1 MNNDFKKF
9 ISNAKKIE
17 LSSEKKDFIRTRLQ
31 DFIEFTPVATKLSP
45 IKSTFYISKFSIL
58 NLSKVVSFALI
69 VLIAGGS
76 TISYASE
83 DTLPGDTLY
92 TVKVNFK
99 EPIQET
105 LAIGPQAKLEV
116 KTKQVEKR
124 LTEAQVLIKNNDL
137 TPEKHK
143 EVEMRVEKQV
153 EEISQKIDELQEK
166 GDVET
171 ILATTSKLQPVLKA
185 HQEALQKE
193 VDSKKSENSN
203 TETPS
208 KSETEVSIGSEEN
221 TNDLTKTSSFSM
233 TSSEETTSV
242 AIEEKTE
249 VSTFSA
255 KQEVIQNSKKIEAID
270 TTNNLL
276 KTVEKTLLRVEEKEN
291 RALEVVAE
299 IENNHTDP
307 EKISS
312 VTDKK
317 VEQATKEIS
326 EAKIQL
332 EIDKAETLAPSQEI
346 VSTEEG
352 ILREVQILENTIK
365 QDVITAN
372 ISEAELLLE
381 ESKALYEE
389 GLYKESLAKAQE
401 AIKIT
406 TMIETAKKIE
416 TAQETIISSQ
426 KETAEQ
432 INSETIQKTEPSI
445 KIEDQASQAIRSLE
459 STLGTK
465 RQ

>member
-17 LSSEKKDFIRTRLQ
+17 LSSEKKDFIRARLQ

-45 IKSTFYISKFSIL
+45 INSTFYISKFSML
-58 NLSKVVSFALI
+58 NLSKAVSFALI

-105 LAIGPQAKLEV
+105 LAIGPEAKLGV

-193 VDSKKSENSN
+193 VDSKKSEK
-203 TETPS
+203 TEVEVQSEVETEVAIESKEDISALMMTKSFSVDPS
-208 KSETEVSIGSEEN
+208 QEITLENIDVETEVS
-221 TNDLTKTSSFSM
+221 TL
-233 TSSEETTSV
+233 
-242 AIEEKTE
+242 
-249 VSTFSA
+249 SA
-255 KQEVIQNSKKIEAID
+255 KQEGVTQDDKAVETMD
-270 TTNNLL
+270 VTNNLL
-276 KTVEKTLLRVEEKEN
+276 KTVEKTLLQVEEKEN
-291 RALEVVAE
+291 RALDKVAE
-299 IENNHTDP
+299 IENNHSDP
-307 EKISS
+307 EKISN

-332 EIDKAETLAPSQEI
+332 EVEKAETIAPSQEAI
-346 VSTEEG
+346 SAEES
-352 ILREVQILENTIK
+352 ILREVQILETVIK
-365 QDVITAN
+365 QDVVTAN
-372 ISEAELLLE
+372 ITEAELLLA
-381 ESKALYEE
+381 ESKALYEQD
-389 GLYKESLAKAQE
+389 LYKESLAKAQE

-406 TMIETAKKIE
+406 TMIETTKKIE
-416 TAQETIISSQ
+416 TAQETTVVPQ
-426 KETAEQ
+426 KTPT
-432 INSETIQKTEPSI
+432 ISETIQRTESSI

-459 STLGTK
+459 SSLGTK
-465 RQ
+465 QQ

>member
-17 LSSEKKDFIRTRLQ
+17 LSSEKKDFIRARLQ

-45 IKSTFYISKFSIL
+45 INSTFYISKFSML
-58 NLSKVVSFALI
+58 NLSKAVSFALI

-193 VDSKKSENSN
+193 VDSKKSENTD
-203 TETPS
+203 TEVQS
-208 KSETEVSIGSEEN
+208 EVETEVAIKSRQDTSA
-221 TNDLTKTSSFSM
+221 LMMTSSFSVS
-233 TSSEETTSV
+233 SSEDTTPEN
-242 AIEEKTE
+242 IDGKNEI
-249 VSTFSA
+249 STLST
-255 KQEVIQNSKKIEAID
+255 KQEEVIQDNQEVETVD
-270 TTNNLL
+270 VTNNLL
-276 KTVEKTLLRVEEKEN
+276 KTVEKTLLQVEEKEN
-291 RALEVVAE
+291 RALEKVAE
-299 IENNHTDP
+299 IENNHSDP
-307 EKISS
+307 EKISD

-326 EAKIQL
+326 EAK
-332 EIDKAETLAPSQEI
+332 
-346 VSTEEG
+346 
-352 ILREVQILENTIK
+352 N
-365 QDVITAN
+365 
-372 ISEAELLLE
+372 
-381 ESKALYEE
+381 
-389 GLYKESLAKAQE
+389 
-401 AIKIT
+401 
-406 TMIETAKKIE
+406 
-416 TAQETIISSQ
+416 
-426 KETAEQ
+426 
-432 INSETIQKTEPSI
+432 
-445 KIEDQASQAIRSLE
+445 
-459 STLGTK
+459 
-465 RQ
+465 